1 MKDAISVTLHVAEI
15 SKHHSDFSDLDEV
28 IEVPDMKGAE
38 QIPRYIITITR
49 KSDGSVVRVV
59 KAVHYFIDYDCEIPN
74 ISVLYEDP
82 DGNYRTGFYPL
93 VLFDF
98 EILDI

>member
-1 MKDAISVTLHVAEI
+1 MPDLKDKFNEAR
-15 SKHHSDFSDLDEV
+15 KFS
-28 IEVPDMKGAE
+28 
-38 QIPRYIITITR
+38 ITITR
-49 KSDGSVVRVV
+49 KSDGSVVRVL
-59 KAVHYFIDYDCEIPN
+59 KAVHYFIDTCEDLKDGIPN